1 LKIGLLSAILENKSF
16 EEVIEIAS
24 NLDIHAVELACWP
37 RTGEKRRYAGVSHLN
52 PDELTPERVKEI
64 KAFLK
69 AKDVELSALSYYP
82 NVLSDDKEN
91 NEMAIAHIK
100 KLIDASVKLDIY
112 QVNTFIGRDQ
122 YKTTEENFKEF
133 AKVWPDIIKYAEEK
147 EVRIGIENC
156 PMIFSVNEWPGG
168 KNLAHSTANI
178 RRIFSEIKSDYF
190 GLNFDPS
197 HYVWQQMD
205 YLKALREFKDKIF
218 HVHLK
223 DTKVLK
229 DKLADHG
236 ILALPLEYMT
246 PKIPGRGDIDWEEFI
261 NTLKEI
267 GFEGVCAFEIEDRDF
282 EETEELK
289 IESIVLSKKAVER
302 FF

>member
-1 LKIGLLSAILENKSF
+1 
-16 EEVIEIAS
+16 
-24 NLDIHAVELACWP
+24 
-37 RTGEKRRYAGVSHLN
+37 
-52 PDELTPERVKEI
+52 
-64 KAFLK
+64 
-69 AKDVELSALSYYP
+69 
-82 NVLSDDKEN
+82 
-91 NEMAIAHIK
+91 
-100 KLIDASVKLDIY
+100 
-112 QVNTFIGRDQ
+112 
-122 YKTTEENFKEF
+122 
-133 AKVWPDIIKYAEEK
+133 
-147 EVRIGIENC
+147 
-156 PMIFSVNEWPGG
+156 
-168 KNLAHSTANI
+168 
-178 RRIFSEIKSDYF
+178 
-190 GLNFDPS
+190 
-197 HYVWQQMD
+197 MD